1 MGMTLDVEYPDLDV
15 YDVAFLAGGTGRV
28 VDTALVVL
36 VRDGRVRVHSPGHL
50 VTVGLSRRHPVEAA
64 VLDAVGPVG
73 HRSADTVWWRLAEDD
88 RVLDVGRRLREAGL
102 LGRVGG
108 RGLWRGGHRSPVP
121 TRAGRRI
128 LREVGGPPGRWDP
141 EATRV
146 ALGGR
151 SAMADQRLRAEVFE
165 RPGTSLRPARPG
177 RRPRDVDHSD
187 PRLAAYRR
195 TGPTSVAGGYV
206 LMDGGGP

>member
-1 MGMTLDVEYPDLDV
+1 MVMAVHVDPSFLDL
-15 YDVAFLAGGTGRV
+15 YDVAFLAGGACRV

-36 VRDGRVRVHSPGHL
+36 VRDERLRVRSPGHL

-102 LGRVGG
+102 LGRFGG

-128 LREVGGPPGRWDP
+128 LREVGPPGRWDP

-177 RRPRDVDHSD
+177 RRSRDVDHSD

>member
-1 MGMTLDVEYPDLDV
+1 MAVHVRLPRLDL
-15 YDVAFLAGGTGRV
+15 YDVAFLAGGTRRV

-36 VRDGRVRVHSPGHL
+36 IRDGRVRVRSAGHL
-50 VTVGLSRRHPVEAA
+50 VTAGLSRRHPVEAA
-64 VLDAVGPVG
+64 VLDAVGPLG
-73 HRSADTVWWRLAEDD
+73 HRSVDTVCWRLAEDD

-102 LGRVGG
+102 LGRVGALSLL
-108 RGLWRGGHRSPVP
+108 RRGHRSPTP
-121 TRAGRRI
+121 TRLGRRV
-128 LREVGGPPGRWDP
+128 LREVGRQPSTGDP

-151 SAMADQRLRAEVFE
+151 SAMDDQRLRAEIFE

-177 RRPRDVDHSD
+177 RRSRDVDHSD

-195 TGPTSVAGGYV
+195 AGRSSVAGGYV
-206 LMDGGGP
+206 SIDGGAP